1 MWVFFNIHPNL
12 MRYDFLAAVW
22 NLKLYQWTFH
32 VVFYVNICWFTLHFD
47 ICSAFKWSFNEFVGE
62 KVISLSYSSAIFSP
76 PRLPCTLNGSL
87 YPCMVLSC
95 HVFVTWKIL
104 VYWVMHIFQKLY
116 FIIQYKKNISFI
128 NLTTDH
134 QKNQI
139 LGTCQPHGGEYKVS
153 KALMFA

>member
-1 MWVFFNIHPNL
+1 MSGLIEDSWILLSASVVKCCFEVYEENQASHFNINVFFNIHPNS

-95 HVFVTWKIL
+95 HVLVTWKIL

-116 FIIQYKKNISFI
+116 FIIQEKYLI
-128 NLTTDH
+128 H
-134 QKNQI
+134 
-139 LGTCQPHGGEYKVS
+139 
-153 KALMFA
+153 